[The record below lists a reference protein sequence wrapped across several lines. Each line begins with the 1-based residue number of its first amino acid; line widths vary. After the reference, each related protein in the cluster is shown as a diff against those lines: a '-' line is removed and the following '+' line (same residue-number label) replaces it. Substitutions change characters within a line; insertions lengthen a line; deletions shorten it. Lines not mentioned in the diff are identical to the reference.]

1 MCGRYRLSRRK
12 QLIEEYFEAA
22 SVVDWEPRFNI
33 APSQNVGIVR
43 QDAARPRREF
53 SLARWGM
60 IPYWAKDPTIGQR
73 MINAR
78 SETVG
83 DKPAF
88 RDPFRYRRCLVPAD
102 GFLRMGTYRKAQA
115 TFSLRHAR

>member
-22 SVVDWEPRFNI
+22 SEVDWEPRYNI
-33 APSQNVGIVR
+33 APSQNVGIIR
-43 QDAARPRREF
+43 QDRSRPRREF
-53 SLARWGM
+53 CLARWGM
-60 IPYWAKDPTIGQR
+60 IPHWAKDPAVGQK

-83 DKPAF
+83 LSDHPKPANEYHLKTGQ
-88 RDPFRYRRCLVPAD
+88 REQRL
-102 GFLRMGTYRKAQA
+102 G
-115 TFSLRHAR
+115 H